1 MLYLFRRYTC
11 KTMLA
16 QERKNKI
23 MDLVTTNKIVK
34 VSELSELFHTTEV
47 TIRRDLDELQAK
59 KKLRRI
65 HGGAIPITS
74 ASRSFSQEELSIR
87 CPEEKKQI
95 ARCCIDFIND
105 NDALLFDA
113 STTSLELVRLL
124 ASGSKKNLTVVT
136 NSFQAVDLLKDRAD
150 FHLFQIGGQVS
161 RNMNSTFGA
170 LSALVLRNIRVDK
183 CFIGTSGIDINF
195 GYSDPIL
202 DDTTIKSEMLSA
214 SKQKFIIADH
224 TKFNDSYIGK
234 FADFTGTIDYLITDR
249 LPRGIDRE
257 YIEANVNLIVAGEQ
271 NI

>member
-1 MLYLFRRYTC
+1 
-11 KTMLA
+11 MLA

-23 MDLVTTNKIVK
+23 IELVTTNKIVK

-47 TIRRDLDELQAK
+47 TIRRDLDELQSQ

-65 HGGAIPITS
+65 HGGAIPVTS
-74 ASRSFSQEELSIR
+74 ASRGFSQKELSVR
-87 CPEEKKQI
+87 CPEEKKMI
-95 ARCCIDFIND
+95 ARCCINFIND

-113 STTSLELVRLL
+113 STTALELIRLL
-124 ASGSKKNLTVVT
+124 AAGNKRNLTVVT
-136 NSFQAVDLLKDRAD
+136 NSFYAIELLKDRTD

-161 RNMNSTFGA
+161 RNMNSTFGT

-202 DDTTIKSEMLSA
+202 EDTTIKSEMLSA
-214 SKQKFIIADH
+214 SKQKFVIADH

-234 FADFTGTIDYLITDR
+234 FADFSGTIDYLITDH
-249 LPRGIDRE
+249 LPGGVDRD
-257 YIEANVNLIVAGEQ
+257 YIETNVNLIVAEEQ
-271 NI
+271 DV